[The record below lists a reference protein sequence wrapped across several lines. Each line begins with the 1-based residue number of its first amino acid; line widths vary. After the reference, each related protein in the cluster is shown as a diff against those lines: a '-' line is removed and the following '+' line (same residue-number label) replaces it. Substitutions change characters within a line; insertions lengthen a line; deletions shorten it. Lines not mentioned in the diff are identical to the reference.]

1 MALRRLATL
10 LALTFALG
18 AAAGAVGARTA
29 PRMWADQLV
38 NVTTDDLRWA
48 KTRVRVN
55 VDHWDPGAQTGLHR
69 HPGPTVIYV
78 LDGEVE
84 EVFPDGAKHARRT
97 VNPPD
102 DTWVA
107 FAPDRR
113 GYKKHCH
120 FKVAVSRNCVR
131 FLFEVGPEHAD
142 KARWRA
148 AWKRNAAQ
156 LGAVLRRVQGL
167 AWFKNEHD
175 EEPAGMLSDL
185 DAEGLT
191 QLAEDRLR

>member
-1 MALRRLATL
+1 MALRRLSTL

-78 LDGEVE
+78 LDGALE
-84 EVFPDGAKHARRT
+84 EVFSDGKTVGLHAGQGVWNPART
-97 VNPPD
+97 SHNV
-102 DTWVA
+102 
-107 FAPDRR
+107 
-113 GYKKHCH
+113 
-120 FKVAVSRNCVR
+120 RNVTS
-131 FLFEVGPEHAD
+131 
-142 KARWRA
+142 
-148 AWKRNAAQ
+148 
-156 LGAVLRRVQGL
+156 
-167 AWFKNEHD
+167 
-175 EEPAGMLSDL
+175 EPARVLAVHL
-185 DAEGLT
+185 DPG
-191 QLAEDRLR
+191 